1 MSSLPAP
8 IINNRFSDCVAMK
21 LHFNWAQ
28 TEANKQPLPSFL
40 STHSQSTD
48 ETEIE
53 VSLTINFSGEQAMKV
68 PAGERLGF
76 PNGEVTF
83 GIKRGRLQ
91 LNLEACKMLLE
102 TINLSPTFKI
112 SLEVEQQVEKE
123 FGASLGSKGVG
134 NIQGKNKAAQKMTV
148 ETAQVKLTGSEEN
161 PGWIFQA
168 QGNQH
173 ILEGILSQALLGILQ
188 QSSLP
193 CKVEATF
200 VVRGE
205 DVHITWGNILL
216 SKNIH
221 RNKSAVIE
229 RALAL
234 GYIKPKIEAGPL
246 SKVSW
251 QHA

>member
-1 MSSLPAP
+1 MSSLPEP
-8 IINNRFSDCVAMK
+8 VINNRFSDCVAMK
-21 LHFNWAQ
+21 LHFDWVQ
-28 TEANKQPLPSFL
+28 TKTNKQTLPSFI
-40 STHSQSTD
+40 TAHSQSVD

-91 LNLEACKMLLE
+91 LDLEACKMLLE
-102 TINLSPTFKI
+102 TINLSSNFRVSI
-112 SLEVEQQVEKE
+112 EMEQQVEKE
-123 FGASLGSKGVG
+123 FGASLGANGGG

-161 PGWIFQA
+161 PGWVFQA

-188 QSSLP
+188 RSSP
-193 CKVEATF
+193 SCKVEATF

-205 DVHITWGNILL
+205 DIHITWGNILL
-216 SKNIH
+216 TKNIH

-234 GYIKPKIEAGPL
+234 GYIKPKIESEPL

-251 QHA
+251 NYA